1 MRCVFWEHLT
11 IGCLSSGFFI
21 KICLSFAENDVEMF
35 EKVKEIDWKFR
46 NYVSKNYRR
55 GDKLRL
61 QNMLCLSFPTLQ
73 KHLTGMEVNP
83 AIQAQVVEYFERRKR
98 QESQAM
104 NYVSKRLDQVD
115 GEVVPVA
122 DVPSVNDMI
131 SMYEETEDGSG
142 QQDQ

>member
-1 MRCVFWEHLT
+1 
-11 IGCLSSGFFI
+11 
-21 KICLSFAENDVEMF
+21 MF

>member
-1 MRCVFWEHLT
+1 MGVVKAVGF
-11 IGCLSSGFFI
+11 LSDGFFI
-21 KICLSFAENDVEMF
+21 KIYLSFAENDVEMF
-35 EKVKEIDWKFR
+35 DKVQQIDWKFR

-98 QESQAM
+98 QESQAI

-122 DVPSVNDMI
+122 DVPSVTEMI
-131 SMYEETEDGSG
+131 SMYEETQDGSG
-142 QQDQ
+142 QQNQ

>member
-1 MRCVFWEHLT
+1 MGVVKAVGF
-11 IGCLSSGFFI
+11 LSDGFFI

-104 NYVSKRLDQVD
+104 NYVSKRLDQID
-115 GEVVPVA
+115 GEIVPVA

-142 QQDQ
+142 QQNQ